1 MSRPPDHYRHAE
13 EQRYINSPVGTIDF
27 APRIALAEQA
37 DGHVFAQAGFPGYQP
52 VAAGYQ
58 PVAYQTAGYQTMAAG
73 FQPAGYQPAGYQQ
86 VLPQQVISTAY
97 PQGAPYAN
105 GVPSYQPGALASVA
119 SVGGVS
125 TVGSM
130 ASPAES
136 EEAIQRR
143 IQANID
149 AIMETQKTAMLNSK
163 LESLTN
169 KVQSLAQNIEH
180 SESSHVRG
188 LADRVDRLS
197 RSMDGGDSASQLRSL
212 SEKVER
218 LSRCLEQAHEPRA
231 AESLSSTAD
240 GDIAR
245 RLRRLAAES
254 SASKARSEER
264 IPDW

>member
-1 MSRPPDHYRHAE
+1 MSRPPDHYRHE

-27 APRIALAEQA
+27 APRIALAEQM

-58 PVAYQTAGYQTMAAG
+58 PVGYQPMA
-73 FQPAGYQPAGYQQ
+73 AGYQPAGYQQ

-97 PQGAPYAN
+97 PQGNPQYPQYVQTNSLQSA
-105 GVPSYQPGALASVA
+105 VYQPTSLATPV
-119 SVGGVS
+119 
-125 TVGSM
+125 
-130 ASPAES
+130 ES

-180 SESSHVRG
+180 GDSSHVRS
-188 LADRVDRLS
+188 LSDRVERLS
-197 RSMDGGDSASQLRSL
+197 RSMDGGDGASQLRSL
-212 SEKVER
+212 TEKVER
-218 LSRCLEQAHEPRA
+218 LSRSLEQSHEPRPS
-231 AESLSSTAD
+231 ESLSSTAD
-240 GDIAR
+240 SDIAR

-254 SASKARSEER
+254 SARQVRSEER